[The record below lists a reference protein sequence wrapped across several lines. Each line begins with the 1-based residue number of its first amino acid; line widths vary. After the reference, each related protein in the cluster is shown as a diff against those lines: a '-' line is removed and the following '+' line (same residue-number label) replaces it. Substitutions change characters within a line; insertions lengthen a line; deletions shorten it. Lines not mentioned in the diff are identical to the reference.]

1 MKTIKQRTACIAGK
15 ILTRVLSVYERWNF
29 RQTACIAGK
38 ILTRVFSVYERWNF
52 RQWQRKS
59 SPAHSPRV
67 FAAAKTVALV
77 VERTR
82 SRTQVTSCLLGGYR
96 EKEVGRW

>member
-1 MKTIKQRTACIAGK
+1 MKVVLDCQCLSALVSPFVVLMKTIKQRTACIAGK

-29 RQTACIAGK
+29 RQ
-38 ILTRVFSVYERWNF
+38 
-52 RQWQRKS
+52 WQRKS
-59 SPAHSPRV
+59 TPAHSPRV

-82 SRTQVTSCLLGGYR
+82 SRTLVTSCLLGGYR
-96 EKEVGRW
+96 EKKVGRW

>member
-1 MKTIKQRTACIAGK
+1 MFVCISFTVVVLMKNIKRRIDCIAGK
-15 ILTRVLSVYERWNF
+15 ILTRVL
-29 RQTACIAGK
+29 
-38 ILTRVFSVYERWNF
+38 SVYERWNF

-67 FAAAKTVALV
+67 FAAAKTVALI

-82 SRTQVTSCLLGGYR
+82 ARNLVSSSPSD
-96 EKEVGRW
+96 